1 MERRKTHNPGDNQF
15 LVLPRIMQSLRLVY
29 HSLLDCLCGEER
41 EELSP
46 NEAVWRA
53 SDNTARAGQ
62 ETWY

>member
-1 MERRKTHNPGDNQF
+1 MERQKTHNPGDNQF

-29 HSLLDCLCGEER
+29 PLLLDCFCGEER

-46 NEAVWRA
+46 NEAVCRA

-62 ETWY
+62 EEW